1 MLTLKV
7 EELLD
12 RRGALLDL
20 RLLAGHAGIER
31 QVTAPRVQKQGL
43 VLVGVTDALRPGRI
57 QVLGQTELEYM
68 ANMAPDALDRACAA
82 LAGSQ
87 AAAVLITNGLPCPAP
102 LAAHAERHR
111 MPILGSRQTSSEA
124 IYAIQAR
131 MERAL
136 APRTSIHGVLVDILG
151 QGLLLLGQS
160 GIGKSE
166 CALSLIA
173 KGHRLIA
180 DDVVEVTQEGHALVG
195 RGVEM
200 MRHLL
205 EVRGLGIVDVKELYG
220 VGAVRYDKRI
230 DMVVELAA
238 WREGMQVD
246 RLGLDEQY
254 YTLLKV
260 DLPYVVIP
268 VRPGRDLSTMI
279 EVAARNQLLRAGKI
293 HSSHDFSKRLQRQV
307 ERNFYSASGHVEK
320 EDS

>member
-1 MLTLKV
+1 MLTLRV

-20 RLLAGHAGIER
+20 RLLAGRDGLER
-31 QVTAPRVQKQGL
+31 QITTPRIQKQGL
-43 VLVGVTDALRPGRI
+43 VLVGVVGALRPGRI
-57 QVLGQTELEYM
+57 QVLGQTELDYM
-68 ANMAPDALDRACAA
+68 ADMSEDALVSACKALASSEAAA
-82 LAGSQ
+82 L
-87 AAAVLITNGLPCPAP
+87 LITNALPCPEQ
-102 LAAHAERHR
+102 LSSLCERYS
-111 MPILGSRQTSSEA
+111 MPVLSSRQSSSEA
-124 IYAIQAR
+124 IYAIQER
-131 MERAL
+131 MAEAL

-151 QGLLLLGQS
+151 QGVLILGKS

-180 DDVVEVTQEGHALVG
+180 DDVVEIIEEGAFLVG

-220 VGAVRYDKRI
+220 VGAVRHLKRV

-260 DLPYVVIP
+260 ELPYVVIP

-279 EVAARNQLLRAGKI
+279 EVAARNQLLRAGQVN
-293 HSSHDFSKRLQRQV
+293 SSQDFSRRLSRQV
-307 ERNFYSASGHVEK
+307 ERNFFSSQTGQESVEK
-320 EDS
+320 

>member
-12 RRGALLDL
+12 RRGTFLDL
-20 RLLAGHAGIER
+20 RLLAGHAGLER
-31 QVTAPRVQKQGL
+31 QITEPRIQKQGL
-43 VLVGVTDALRPGRI
+43 VLVGVVGALRPGRI
-57 QVLGQTELEYM
+57 QVLGQTELDFM
-68 ANMAPDALDRACAA
+68 ADMATEDLDHACEA
-82 LAGSQ
+82 LASSQ
-87 AAAVLITNGLPCPAP
+87 AAALLITNGLPCPEQ
-102 LAAHAERHR
+102 LSRRCEQHS
-111 MPILGSRQTSSEA
+111 MPVLSSRQPSSEA
-124 IYAIQAR
+124 IYAIQER
-131 MERAL
+131 MAEAL

-151 QGLLLLGQS
+151 QGVLILGKS

-173 KGHRLIA
+173 NGHRLIA
-180 DDVVEVTQEGHALVG
+180 DDVVEVIQEGTSLVG

-220 VGAVRYDKRI
+220 VGAVRHLKRL

-279 EVAARNQLLRAGKI
+279 EVAARNQLLRAGQI
-293 HSSHDFSKRLQRQV
+293 NSSQDFSRRLSRQV
-307 ERNFYSASGHVEK
+307 ERNFFRTNSGQES
-320 EDS
+320 DDL